1 MSAFHPK
8 RALGANARF
17 RPIADIRAPVNDGG
31 MAQQVRVYEFPET
44 AFVVGSDPLVC
55 IAPLSAVLAYIT
67 LAEIDEA
74 FSGYASYRQ
83 APWMKRYVGVWGRNN
98 CQRLRRF
105 LRERGAAVSL
115 HRERP
120 DRLRLTSYMTHGERK
135 KVRSLKQLGT

>member
-1 MSAFHPK
+1 MK
-8 RALGANARF
+8 VRF
-17 RPIADIRAPVNDGG
+17 RPIADIRVPVNDEG

-55 IAPLSAVLAYIT
+55 IARLSAVLAFMT

-74 FSGYASYRQ
+74 FSGYASYRR
-83 APWMKRYVGVWGRNN
+83 APWMKRYVGVWGRKN

-105 LRERGAAVSL
+105 LRERGADVSL

-120 DRLRLTSYMTHGERK
+120 DRLRLTSYKTNGERK
-135 KVRSLKQLGT
+135 KVRSLKHLST